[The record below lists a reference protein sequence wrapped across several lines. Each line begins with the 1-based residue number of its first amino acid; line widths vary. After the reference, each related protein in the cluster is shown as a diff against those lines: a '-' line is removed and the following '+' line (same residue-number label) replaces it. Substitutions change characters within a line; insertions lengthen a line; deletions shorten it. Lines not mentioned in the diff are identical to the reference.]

1 MVTIKLEGY
10 KEMKNFSNTYIF
22 IFSFIM
28 VVIVALLLSLAA
40 MQLKPFQDK
49 NIEVEKKQ
57 NILASIRIKS
67 TVKDAVDLYAKYI
80 TDSYVINNKGEKQEG
95 IAFNVDLKKELGKP
109 ATERI
114 LPVFIGTLDDQ
125 TNAYVMPLRGKG
137 LWGPIWGY
145 ISFKPDMNTVYGVIF
160 DHQGETP
167 GLGAEISTEWF
178 QKPFF
183 GKTIFKDST
192 HFVSVKVIKGGAPKD
207 DPHAVDAISGGTIT
221 SKALEAMLDS
231 CLVQYKPYFIQNRH
245 K

>member
-1 MVTIKLEGY
+1 
-10 KEMKNFSNTYIF
+10 MKNFSNTYIF
-22 IFSFIM
+22 IFSIVM
-28 VVIVALLLSLAA
+28 VVIVALLLSMAA

-57 NILASIRIKS
+57 NILASIQIKS
-67 TVKDAVDLYAKYI
+67 TPKDAVELYAKYI
-80 TDSYVINNKGEKQEG
+80 TDSYVVNNKGEKQQG
-95 IAFNVDLKKELGKP
+95 ADAFTIDLKNELGKP
-109 ATERI
+109 AAQRM
-114 LPVFIGTLDDQ
+114 LPVFVGTLDNKS
-125 TNAYVMPLRGKG
+125 NAFVLPVRGKG

-145 ISFKPDMNTVYGVIF
+145 VSVEPDMNTIYGVTF

-178 QKPFF
+178 QKPFN

-192 HFVSVKVIKGGAPKD
+192 DFVSIKVLKGGAPKD

-221 SKALEAMLDS
+221 SKSLEAMLDS

>member
-1 MVTIKLEGY
+1 
-10 KEMKNFSNTYIF
+10 MKNFSNTYIF
-22 IFSFIM
+22 IFSIVM

-67 TVKDAVDLYAKYI
+67 TVKDAVDLYGKYI
-80 TDSYVINNKGEKQEG
+80 TDSYVVNNKGEKQEG
-95 IAFNVDLKKELGKP
+95 VEAFTVELKNELGKP
-109 ATERI
+109 VLERL
-114 LPVFIGTLDDQ
+114 LPVYVGTLDDQ
-125 TNAYVMPLRGKG
+125 SKAYVMPLRGKG

-145 ISFKPDMNTVYGVIF
+145 ISLQPDMNTVYGSVF

-178 QKPFF
+178 QKPFI

-192 HFVSVKVIKGGAPKD
+192 EFVSIKVLKGGAKKD

-221 SKALEAMLDS
+221 SKSLEAMLDS

>member
-1 MVTIKLEGY
+1 MR
-10 KEMKNFSNTYIF
+10 NFSNTYIY
-22 IFSFIM
+22 IFSIVM

-57 NILASIRIKS
+57 NILASVHIRS
-67 TVKDAVDLYAKYI
+67 TAKDAVETYAKYI
-80 TDSYVINNKGEKQEG
+80 TDSYVVNNKGEKQADVE
-95 IAFNVDLKKELGKP
+95 AFNIDLKKELGKP
-109 ATERI
+109 ASERL
-114 LPVFIGTLDDQ
+114 LPIFVGTLDDK
-125 TNAYVMPLRGKG
+125 TNAYVFPVRGKG

-145 ISFKPDMNTVYGVIF
+145 VSLLPDMNTIYGVTF

-178 QKPFF
+178 QKPFQ

-192 HFVSVKVIKGGAPKD
+192 SFTSIKVVKGGAQKD

-221 SKALEAMLDS
+221 SKSLEAMLDS
-231 CLVQYKPYFIQNRH
+231 CLVQYKPFLIKNRH
-245 K
+245 

>member
-1 MVTIKLEGY
+1 
-10 KEMKNFSNTYIF
+10 MKNFSNTYIF
-22 IFSFIM
+22 TFSFVM
-28 VVIVALLLSLAA
+28 VVIVALLLSMAA

-67 TVKDAVDLYAKYI
+67 TVKDAVELYSKYV

-95 IAFNVDLKKELGKP
+95 VDAFTVDLKAELGKP
-109 ATERI
+109 ASKRL
-114 LPVFIGTLDDQ
+114 LPVFVGTLDDK
-125 TNAYVMPLRGKG
+125 TNVFVMPLRGKG

-145 ISFKPDMNTVYGVIF
+145 ISLQPDMNTIYGTVF

-167 GLGAEISTEWF
+167 GLGAEITTDWF
-178 QKPFF
+178 QKPFM

-192 HFVSVKVIKGGAPKD
+192 EFVSVKVLKGGAKDD

-221 SKALEAMLDS
+221 SKSLEAMLDS
-231 CLVQYKPYFIQNRH
+231 CLVTYKPYFIQNRH

>member
-1 MVTIKLEGY
+1 
-10 KEMKNFSNTYIF
+10 MKNFSNTYIF
-22 IFSFIM
+22 IFSFVM
-28 VVIVALLLSLAA
+28 VVIVALLLSMAA

-67 TVKDAVDLYAKYI
+67 TPKDAVETYAKYI
-80 TDSYVINNKGEKQEG
+80 TDSYVVNNKGEKQEG
-95 IAFNVDLKKELGKP
+95 VDAFNVDLKAELGKP
-109 ATERI
+109 ASDRM
-114 LPVFIGTLDDQ
+114 LPIFVGTLDDKS
-125 TNAYVMPLRGKG
+125 NAYVMPLRGKG

-145 ISFKPDMNTVYGVIF
+145 ISLQPDMNTVYGTVF

-167 GLGAEISTEWF
+167 GLGAEITTEWF
-178 QKPFF
+178 QKPFM
-183 GKTIFKDST
+183 GKKIFKDST
-192 HFVSVKVIKGGAPKD
+192 DFVSIKVLKGGAPKD

-221 SKALEAMLDS
+221 SKSLEAMLDS